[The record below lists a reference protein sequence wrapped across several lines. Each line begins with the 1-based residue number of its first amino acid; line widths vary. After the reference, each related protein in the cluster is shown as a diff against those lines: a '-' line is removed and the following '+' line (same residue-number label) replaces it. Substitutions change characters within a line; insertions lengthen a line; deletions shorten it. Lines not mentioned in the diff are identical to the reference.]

1 MRIQWFSF
9 VRVIGLSLVL
19 LYHFFTG
26 AFPGGFIGVDVFFTF
41 SGFLIT
47 ALLIDEHQK
56 QGKIDLLG
64 YLRRRFYRIV
74 PPLLL
79 SILIS
84 LPFTFLVRNDYI
96 ASIGRQLTAALGFM
110 TNFYEILT
118 GGSYESN
125 FVPHLFV
132 HTWSLAIEVHF
143 YLLWGLLLWYLAKRV
158 KSPQAFRSLVF
169 LSSLVFLGLSLLTM
183 VIGASLSSN
192 LSSVYFSTFSHIFPF
207 FIGSVTATVS
217 GVRETTAR
225 FKRNVGNWSL
235 KRTLSVMGL
244 ATVILLVLTFA
255 LDFNARLTYYVGFFL
270 ASLFS
275 ALFIYAARLL
285 NDQLPNRKEPQVI
298 TYIANIS
305 YAVYLF
311 HWPLFTILSQV
322 TTTFLAVVLT
332 LLLCLLFSTLSYYVI
347 EPMVIG
353 KTPAFM
359 GVSFDLSPYK
369 KYFYGATGLLV
380 LAMLVVLV
388 RAPKVG
394 AFEANL
400 TTNTIKQEQNTM
412 NKTRQLADSANATSY
427 NVPAGVT
434 IIGDSVALRAS
445 DWLNSSISNVSVDAA
460 VNRNLDEALSIL
472 QTDAQNN
479 ALAQDVVIATGVNT
493 VNDYKSSLDQIVAS
507 LPKGHHLVF
516 VTPYDGRYITSSDA
530 VVNQTANY
538 MRELAQK
545 YDYISVA
552 DWNQVAQTNSAIWV
566 GTDGVH
572 FGSTSDSIS
581 TGATLYVQ
589 TLQAALTE
597 VNSKPLKTAA

>member
-56 QGKIDLLG
+56 QGKIDLIG

-96 ASIGRQLTAALGFM
+96 ASIGRQLTAAVGFM

-143 YLLWGLLLWYLAKRV
+143 YLLWGILLWYLARRV
-158 KSPQAFRSLVF
+158 KSAQAFRSLIF
-169 LSSLVFLGLSLLTM
+169 LSSLLFLGLSFLTM
-183 VIGASLSSN
+183 VVWASFASSLSN
-192 LSSVYFSTFSHIFPF
+192 VYFSTFSHIFPF
-207 FIGSVTATVS
+207 FIGSITATIS

-225 FKRNVGNWSL
+225 FKRNVVSWSL
-235 KRTLSVMGL
+235 SRTLSVMGVS
-244 ATVILLVLTFA
+244 TVVLLVLTFA

-311 HWPLFTILSQV
+311 HWPLFTLLSQV

-332 LLLCLLFSTLSYYVI
+332 LLLCLVFSTLSYYII

-369 KYFYGATGLLV
+369 KYFYSGTGLLV
-380 LAMLVVLV
+380 LVMLLVLI

-394 AFEANL
+394 AFETDL

-412 NKTRQLADSANATSY
+412 TKTRQLANSANATSY
-427 NVPAGVT
+427 NVPTGVT
-434 IIGDSVALRAS
+434 VIGDSVALRAS

-460 VNRNLDEALSIL
+460 VNRNLDETLSIL
-472 QTDAQNN
+472 QTDAQSN
-479 ALAQDVVIATGVNT
+479 ALAQDVVVAAGVNT
-493 VNDYKSSLDQIVAS
+493 VNDYKAALDQIVAS

-516 VTPYDGRYITSSDA
+516 VTPYDGRYIASSDA
-530 VVNQTANY
+530 VVNQTASY

-552 DWNQVAQTNSAIWV
+552 DWNQVAQTNSAIWY

-581 TGATLYVQ
+581 AGATLYVQ
-589 TLQAALTE
+589 TIQAALTE
-597 VNSKPLKTAA
+597 VNAKPLKTAA